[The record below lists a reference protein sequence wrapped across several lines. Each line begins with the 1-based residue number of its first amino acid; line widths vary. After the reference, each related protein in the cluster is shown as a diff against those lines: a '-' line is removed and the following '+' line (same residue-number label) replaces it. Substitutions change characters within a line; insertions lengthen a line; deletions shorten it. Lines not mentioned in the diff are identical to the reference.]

1 MLNPQQH
8 DGLEGLLEIARDLTA
23 SLGAAD
29 RYARLL
35 AAVTRVLPCD
45 AACLLRLEGDAL
57 VPVAG
62 YGLTTDALARRYDR
76 RDHPRLD
83 IILRSTDP
91 VRFPPDS
98 RLPDPFDGAL
108 EGGAGHLAHIHA
120 CLGCA
125 LTEAGEVV
133 GALTADAFEPN
144 AFDEFDQRFLATLGA
159 LAGAALRTTALI
171 EALERQA
178 AHRGQVAAELQKSA
192 ALSSGGQLLGGSP
205 AMRRLRDD
213 IALVAASELSV
224 LVTGETGVGKEL
236 VVHQIHQ
243 ASRRRDEALIHVN
256 CAALPLS
263 IAESELF
270 GHVAGAFT
278 GAARDRA
285 GKFEIADG
293 GTLFLDEIGELP
305 LELQPKLLRALQQG
319 EIQRVGS
326 DRTHRVDVR
335 VIAATNRDL
344 EREVDGGRFRVDLY
358 HRLAVFPLRV
368 PSLSERRD
376 DIAVLASHFV
386 DLARRRLGAGRVRL
400 SLAAQARLSS
410 ADWPGNVR
418 ELENV
423 VSRAVLRASSGRPRD
438 ETIEIGA
445 DHLDLPAARAVAPA
459 ADVPDPAE
467 ASPLPLRER
476 VDDFQRR
483 AILAAVTRHGGN
495 WAAAARSLGL
505 HRSNLHHLA
514 ARLGLG
520 PGRRPERRRDGA
532 RRAPGPAA

>member
-483 AILAAVTRHGGN
+483 AILAAGTRHGGN